1 MPQLTRVLTEEDV
14 RRRQPGR
21 NIDFTPYMELLDTVQ
36 AQGGV
41 GAQLSLAEGEKQRTE
56 KRRLSLAAKERG
68 LKLTWRKSDAGEL
81 RFVLSGEGEPTPGG
95 RPRRRAEEA
104 AAPEPE
110 PEPRNGRRRRRAG

>member
-21 NIDFTPYMELLDTVQ
+21 NIDFTPYLALLDAVQ
-36 AQGGV
+36 AHGGV

-81 RFVLSGEGEPTPGG
+81 RFVLSGEGEPIPGG
-95 RPRRRAEEA
+95 RPRQRRENEA
-104 AAPEPE
+104 DPQSPAS
-110 PEPRNGRRRRRAG
+110 NGRRRRNRGG

>member
-21 NIDFTPYMELLDTVQ
+21 NIDFAPYMALLDAVQ
-36 AQGGV
+36 AHGGV
-41 GAQLSLAEGEKQRTE
+41 GAQVSLDEGEKQRTE

-68 LKLTWRKSDAGEL
+68 LKLTWRRSDAGEL

-95 RPRRRAEEA
+95 RPRRRPAEA
-104 AAPEPE
+104 TAPEPE
-110 PEPRNGRRRRRAG
+110 PAPTNGRRRRRAG